1 VNKDADGSTAHDAL
15 QHALERLRAAGG
27 DGRALGH
34 DHLAVIRHHAVA
46 RMRQGSRP
54 ADLAA
59 EYGLAR
65 ATLYRWRERG
75 KAGDHELEARPG
87 GRTPYKMLPESRR
100 VLREALLADPRR
112 LGLGRP
118 LWSRSLVA
126 RFLREQAR
134 VVLSGK
140 HLRVLLRQLGLWPAS
155 GLPTYAEQCA
165 KVPEW
170 LAEEFGRVRARA
182 EAQAAPLF
190 FLQIMPLP
198 GELQL
203 MSIVRTNGTQRSFA
217 VLPADNALD
226 DVHGEF
232 LDRVLA
238 TRTGPIFLITDPLI
252 APSTRAV
259 AAAARRRSSRLT
271 LVHLPAPRDPGFRAA
286 LRQSALTE
294 HRAVHARLRANL
306 DGVCDESAALALDG
320 PRLHQPVLSA
330 LLDVVD
336 RRRQA
341 QNLRERYGK
350 LRKAAETIAA
360 DSRQTARQVRA
371 ELNQL
376 IAACRHGDNKIGITQ
391 LTAATGMTRNTINLV
406 ARRAT
411 EPTPSLLQSH
421 TSPAEA
427 INRVSR
433 TASQW
438 RELSRQCEADLQLV
452 ACVSD
457 LFDKA
462 AAVERQ
468 TGADRDQAIMV
479 CHQAG
484 LSVRDIAEHAGLS
497 ESMIYAL
504 IGPTTPGRH
513 GQDPL
518 LARLGEVAARWRFA
532 RDQTGRARRRRNE
545 QEELR
550 RQAIATETSCRMQR
564 NRLIELCASS
574 GYTIA
579 EIAAWSGMDVATA
592 TGSLSAPQRQVTF
605 EQGQQALQKLRT
617 AVEQLQEASWEVDR
631 QRLQCERLEAE
642 RRSYA
647 QAENA
652 LRRQRDQVL
661 LMCRAGGATIAT
673 LAAVVQ
679 VDAHTIREALR
690 AANEDDEAE
699 EDALFASR

>member
-1 VNKDADGSTAHDAL
+1 MNKDADGSTAHDAL

-75 KAGDHELEARPG
+75 RAGDHELEARPE
-87 GRTPYKMLPESRR
+87 GRAPYKMLPESRR

-118 LWSRSLVA
+118 LWSRALVA
-126 RFLREQAR
+126 RYLREQAR

-217 VLPADNALD
+217 VLPADNGLD

-259 AAAARRRSSRLT
+259 AAAARQRSSRLT
-271 LVHLPAPRDPGFRAA
+271 LVHLPAPRDAGVRTA

-294 HRAVHARLRANL
+294 HRAVHARLRAAV
-306 DGVCDESAALALDG
+306 DAVCEESSALAQDRPLLG
-320 PRLHQPVLSA
+320 RPVRSA
-330 LLDVVD
+330 LLDAV
-336 RRRQA
+336 RLRRQA
-341 QNLRERYGK
+341 QALRERCSA
-350 LRKAAETIAA
+350 LRKAAEAVTAQ
-360 DSRQTARQVRA
+360 SRQTAKQARA

-376 IAACRHGDNKIGITQ
+376 IAASRRSDSKIGITE
-391 LTAATGMTRNTINLV
+391 LAAATGMTRNAINLV
-406 ARRAT
+406 VRRTA
-411 EPTPSLLQSH
+411 ELPPQY
-421 TSPAEA
+421 PMFAPEA

-433 TASQW
+433 TAEQW
-438 RELSRQCEADLQLV
+438 RELCAQHESDVRLV
-452 ACVSD
+452 ALAGDV
-457 LFDKA
+457 FDKA

-468 TGADRDQAIMV
+468 IAADRDQAVIA

-484 LSVRDIAEHAGLS
+484 TSVRDLARDAGVS
-497 ESMIYAL
+497 ENLVYAL
-504 IGPTTPGRH
+504 IGPITPGRH
-513 GQDPL
+513 GSDPL
-518 LARLGEVAARWRFA
+518 LARLGEVAARWRSA
-532 RDQTGRARRRRNE
+532 RDQTGTARRRRAE

-550 RQAIATETSCRMQR
+550 RQAIATETSCRARR

-574 GYTIA
+574 GYTMT
-579 EIAAWSGMDVATA
+579 EIAAWSGMDLATA
-592 TGSLSAPQRQVTF
+592 AGSLSARRRQVTS
-605 EQGQQALQKLRT
+605 EEGRQALQELRT
-617 AVEQLQEASWEVDR
+617 AVEQVQEARCEVDR
-631 QRLQCERLEAE
+631 QRLLCERLEAD
-642 RRSYA
+642 RRRHA
-647 QAENA
+647 QAEDA
-652 LRRQRDQVL
+652 VRRERDQVL
-661 LMCRAGGATIAT
+661 LQCRGAGATIAT
-673 LAAVVQ
+673 LAACVQ

-690 AANEDDEAE
+690 AAAAGDAAKEEAL
-699 EDALFASR
+699 ATSR